1 MLMFSLFGHVLNLLI
16 NILGTSPDGK
26 VVDKYERNIF

>member
-1 MLMFSLFGHVLNLLI
+1 MLMSFLFGLVLNPLI